1 VITKRWKLCLIAS
14 LLLVGCQSDQDAEPA
29 PDAASTTITGQWRG
43 VLTSDGGELPF
54 VFELHETEDGYRGVI
69 VNGDELTPFSDVQL
83 DADRI
88 VLAFSW
94 FDSEI
99 TAELSEDRSVMR
111 GQWRKTAADEDTL
124 MAFNATRGTPVRF
137 LPLAGASAG
146 QEPVRVDGNWE
157 VSFTDEDGTEP
168 AVGLFEQDGQSL
180 RGTFMTPTGD
190 YRFLSGD
197 VTGRT
202 LRLSTFDGAH
212 AFLFQASV
220 DDAGRLNGDFW
231 SRDTYHATWVG
242 ESTRD
247 VSDILPDAWSMVK
260 ITTEDQRID
269 FSFDDLEGKLVS
281 LGDERFAGKP
291 VLVNLF
297 GSWCPNCNDEAPVLA
312 DMYRRYHP
320 QGLEIIGLAFEYTGD
335 VERDRRQ
342 IAEFRDRHGI
352 DYPLLLAGTTDKSD
366 AAAALGFLD
375 KVVAYPTSIFLDANH
390 DVVSIHSG
398 FAGPGTGVYFDQLV
412 SELREQVELIV
423 SSQSGN

>member
-1 VITKRWKLCLIAS
+1 MIKTSWKICLLA
-14 LLLVGCQSDQDAEPA
+14 LLLLQVACQSDQDPAPAEPS
-29 PDAASTTITGQWRG
+29 PTTIAGQWRG
-43 VLTSDGGELPF
+43 VLTSPGGELPF
-54 VFELHETEDGYRGVI
+54 VFEIHATDDGYRGVI
-69 VNGDELTPFSDVQL
+69 ENGDEQTPFSDVRV
-83 DADRI
+83 DANRV

-111 GQWRKTAADEDTL
+111 GQWRQTRANEDTR
-124 MAFNATRGTPVRF
+124 MPFEATRGIPVRF
-137 LPLAGASAG
+137 LPLTGTDASL
-146 QEPVRVDGNWE
+146 EPARVSGNWE
-157 VSFTDEDGTEP
+157 VTFTDEDGSEP
-168 AVGLFEQDGQSL
+168 AVGLFDQEGSTL

-190 YRFLSGD
+190 YRFLAGD

-220 DDAGRLNGDFW
+220 DDAGRLSGDFW
-231 SRDTYHATWVG
+231 SRETYHATWTG

-247 VSDILPDAWSMVK
+247 VSDILPDAWDMVR
-260 ITTEDQRID
+260 ITTEDQRIG
-269 FSFDDLEGKLVS
+269 FTFDDLEGNPVS
-281 LGDERFAGKP
+281 LDDERFAGKP

-312 DMYRRYHP
+312 DLYRRYHP
-320 QGLEIIGLAFEYTGD
+320 EGLEIIGLAFEYTGD
-335 VERDRRQ
+335 VARDRVQ
-342 IAEFRDRHGI
+342 VAEFRDRHGI

-390 DVVSIHSG
+390 DVTGIHSG

-412 SELREQVELIV
+412 SQLHEQVELILA
-423 SSQSGN
+423 SQSD